1 MSFSFYI
8 EKSTLNLRRVKRV
21 ETYEAQ
27 RTGDCKLETTITFP
41 TINKE
46 IIPEKPIE
54 RFVYWFHTNIML
66 E

>member
-27 RTGDCKLETTITFP
+27 RTESLSGDCKLETTITFP

-54 RFVYWFHTNIML
+54 RFVY
-66 E
+66 